1 MIEGHGDD
9 IYRYD
14 DLVKMNFS
22 SNVYQHTDLT
32 ALKEYLKDSF
42 DLISNYPEP
51 QPRSLERLIALKE
64 GISPEAVLVTN
75 GATEAIYLIAQHFHG
90 SASVIPQPTF
100 NEYADACRQCHHI
113 ISYENNDEMTELPRD
128 RVYWI

>member
-1 MIEGHGDD
+1 MLDGHGDD

-22 SNVYQHTDLT
+22 SNIYQHADLT
-32 ALKEYLKDSF
+32 ALKEFLKGHF
-42 DLISNYPEP
+42 DLIANYPEP

-75 GATEAIYLIAQHFHG
+75 GGYLH
-90 SASVIPQPTF
+90 
-100 NEYADACRQCHHI
+100 DCRPLQ
-113 ISYENNDEMTELPRD
+113 E
-128 RVYWI
+128 